1 MANYDPTCLANRGAD
16 PNSLSVANLRS
27 DTPCQQGLTPIPSDP
42 SHQPGSDPDFFSPI
56 PTPVPLATAT
66 PQRFLADVLR
76 NTHNVAILARWDAL
90 ALPDAWLVAG
100 CLFQTVWNL
109 RAGRDPDAVIKDYD
123 LFYCDPTDLSAAGE
137 QAVQARVAHL
147 FRDLGVQVE
156 VVNQARV
163 HLWYPADF
171 GHPYPPLQRS
181 TEGIDRFLITG
192 TCVGIRPGARDAD
205 TAGALNSPAGPV
217 LDVASGLTLY
227 APNGLAPIYEG
238 ELRMN
243 PLVPH
248 RDLYERKARS
258 YRERWPH
265 LRVVGPSADVAAP
278 EV

>member
-1 MANYDPTCLANRGAD
+1 MP
-16 PNSLSVANLRS
+16 
-27 DTPCQQGLTPIPSDP
+27 LT
-42 SHQPGSDPDFFSPI
+42 
-56 PTPVPLATAT
+56 TAT

-76 NTHNVAILARWDAL
+76 NTHNAAILARWDAL

-109 RAGRDPDAVIKDYD
+109 RAGRDPHAAIKDYD

-147 FRDLGVQVE
+147 FRYLGVQVE
-156 VVNQARV
+156 AVNQARV

-181 TEGIDRFLITG
+181 TDGIDRFLITG

-205 TAGALNSPAGPV
+205 MAGALNTPAGSKPDAPAGPV
-217 LDVASGLTLY
+217 FDVASGLTLY
-227 APNGLAPIYEG
+227 ALNSLAPIYDG

-248 RDLYERKARS
+248 RDLFERKARS

-265 LRVVGPSADVAAP
+265 LRVVAPSADAAGD
-278 EV
+278 